1 MLTPADALPLAV
13 EQADK
18 PQSSDIIAVAI
29 LSGIGLLLSLATI
42 IFDSSGEWFLKYYCT
57 LC

>member
-1 MLTPADALPLAV
+1 MLAPADALPLAI
-13 EQADK
+13 ERADK

-42 IFDSSGEWFLKYYCT
+42 IFDSPGEWFLKYYCT

>member
-1 MLTPADALPLAV
+1 MLAHADQLPLAV
-13 EQADK
+13 ERANK

-42 IFDSSGEWFLKYYCT
+42 IFDSPGEWFLQYYCT